1 MTISAVLAPLPRADG
16 SATFKS
22 GLTTV
27 IASVSGP
34 MEVRA
39 REELPDKAFIEVI
52 VRPACGVGSTRERAL
67 EARLLS
73 AISPIIIRSHH
84 PRMCIQINIQLV
96 EAEDHSDTTAILP
109 AVVNAAMLAL
119 IDAGTPVNGV
129 LVSTL
134 VESESGRHVL
144 AFEKGRCVLV
154 ESQGEFDIEDLEKAV
169 KEGGRRCSIEKDEGT
184 MDIDEQTVG
193 MVIREAIEKK
203 VKMDMRWRE

>member
-1 MTISAVLAPLPRADG
+1 
-16 SATFKS
+16 
-22 GLTTV
+22 
-27 IASVSGP
+27 

-52 VRPACGVGSTRERAL
+52 VRPACGVGSTSYIPARESFSIFFLALINYCIGTRERAL

-73 AISPIIIRSHH
+73 AISPVIIRSHH

-109 AVVNAAMLAL
+109 AVINATMLAL
-119 IDAGTPVNGV
+119 VDAGTPVNGI

-134 VESESGRHVL
+134 VETEGGRHVL
-144 AFEKGRCVLV
+144 AFEKGRCVLA
-154 ESQGEFDIEDLEKAV
+154 ESQGEFEMEELEQAV
-169 KEGGRRCSIEKDEGT
+169 KEGGRRCTIEKDEEMMET
-184 MDIDEQTVG
+184 DEQTVG
-193 MVIREAIEKK
+193 MAIREAIEKK